1 MKREQGPCTHVC
13 EPEHVPFPSVEKA
26 ICSPGPRDDE
36 KTPHVYQ
43 WHGGEWLIPEVQN
56 DTTGLVCD
64 WESDSDLI
72 YVDNAVKALAAF
84 GGGKVFDPKR
94 VFFTG
99 CSMGSAMTGW
109 VAQCYHEKYAAET
122 TAFCTQSTGLKV
134 KGDGLHFPP
143 DNYAD
148 GAYEWGECPTCKY
161 FPAPVTKTPGLK
173 ACFVDQT
180 SDPTAAVPYFYKSTL
195 AMQKAWS
202 DAGMRSNA
210 SYTSGGH
217 CQTASF
223 TWIVE
228 CLDDNT
234 GRLLAPPRVIDLH
247 RTPPIR
253 CDAASNSSVWGHN
266 VSCPGDALRCVA
278 RNISSPRNGFPWS
291 CEVKSIASPTASTL
305 CSTGAPFP
313 LSTTKKNVLIIG
325 DSVSNGYFMEGDSGT
340 NVPDL
345 LKDIALAQHA
355 PFSPGSGGAGATSH
369 GLDCLETY
377 LQLATGDPA
386 HYDAIT
392 FNFGLHD
399 LGNKTSDVSTYVA
412 QLSGIADRLV
422 QTGSKLIYLATTP
435 MMPECCNGAALLPSG
450 EGAPVPKCKVQTRNF
465 SSLYD

>member
-1 MKREQGPCTHVC
+1 MPGSSLPCQVVYT
-13 EPEHVPFPSVEKA
+13 PVPPDWTVTA
-26 ICSPGPRDDE
+26 
-36 KTPHVYQ
+36 
-43 WHGGEWLIPEVQN
+43 
-56 DTTGLVCD
+56 CD
-64 WESDSDLI
+64 WASGDLAYI
-72 YVDNAVKALAAF
+72 SSAVKAMEGV
-84 GGGKVFDPKR
+84 GGDGSAVESDGR
-94 VFFTG
+94 LLDSSRLFFTG
-99 CSMGSAMTGW
+99 CSMGSAFTVW
-109 VAQCYHEKYAAET
+109 ASQCYHKLQPSAVS
-122 TAFCTQSTGLKV
+122 AFGTQSTGLKV
-134 KGDGLHFPP
+134 KGDGLEFPN
-143 DNYAD
+143 DNYD
-148 GAYEWGECPTCKY
+148 TAYGWGECPTCKY

-435 MMPECCNGAALLPSG
+435 MMPECCAGAALLPSG
-450 EGAPVPKCKVQTRNF
+450 EGAPVPKCTAGAAATYRCDSVVRPQARCCRCLWSIGLF
-465 SSLYD
+465 